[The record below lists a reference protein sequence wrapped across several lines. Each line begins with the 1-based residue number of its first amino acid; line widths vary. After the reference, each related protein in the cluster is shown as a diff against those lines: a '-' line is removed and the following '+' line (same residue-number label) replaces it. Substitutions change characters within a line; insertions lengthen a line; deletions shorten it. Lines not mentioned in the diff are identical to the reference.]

1 MSGGVCTCGVRA
13 PLKGL
18 IKLIILE
25 KFIYDDE
32 NTELGIG

>member
-1 MSGGVCTCGVRA
+1 MYLRCAST
-13 PLKGL
+13 L
-18 IKLIILE
+18 KLIILE